1 MAEDEVE
8 ALVFEGKLLGVGLA
22 GLDPIA
28 QAEASPPSPRGSSS
42 IPVETSV
49 ATRFEITPSCIRLSE
64 K

>member
-8 ALVFEGKLLGVGLA
+8 ALVFEGKLLGVGLP
-22 GLDPIA
+22 GLDPVA
-28 QAEASPPSPRGSSS
+28 QAERCGALREARS

-49 ATRFEITPSCIRLSE
+49 AMRRPITPSCIRLSE